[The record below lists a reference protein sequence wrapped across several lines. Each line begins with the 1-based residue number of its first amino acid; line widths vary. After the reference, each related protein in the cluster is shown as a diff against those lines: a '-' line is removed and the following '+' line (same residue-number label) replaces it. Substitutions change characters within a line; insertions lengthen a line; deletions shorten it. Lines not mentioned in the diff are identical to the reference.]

1 MIQLF
6 MITLNSFE
14 DKCEKERL
22 VELVTKTFLG
32 IETLANGFE
41 NNFRSLLQN
50 SPVNLAFNGLL
61 DKQFSQA
68 TEDCIKTKDEVIKQ
82 LLEMDKTALQ
92 RVSLTG
98 ATMQLKLQILNI
110 NLLRLEKSYCD
121 YSLLSVAKD
130 LSNAIIELLAILEKL
145 SIILLSII
153 PLILLLQLVQSL
165 LRETARVS
173 F

>member
-1 MIQLF
+1 MLYLF
-6 MITLNSFE
+6 MIALDSFD
-14 DKCEKERL
+14 DKHEQEQL
-22 VELVTKTFLG
+22 SELIRKAYMG

-41 NNFRSLLQN
+41 NNFRSLLQT

-68 TEDCIKTKDEVIKQ
+68 VDECIRTKDEVISQ
-82 LLEMDKTALQ
+82 VLNMDEIALQ
-92 RVSLTG
+92 KISLTG
-98 ATMQLKLQILNI
+98 AAMQLKLQILNI
-110 NLLRLEKSYCD
+110 NLLRLEKNYCD

-130 LSNAIIELLAILEKL
+130 LSNAIVELLAILEKL
-145 SIILLSII
+145 SIILQSII
-153 PLILLLQLVQSL
+153 PLINMLQLVQSL